1 MLPKIEAALDFV
13 KGDDKRKAII
23 TSIENLEN
31 IDKEAN
37 CDQSKGVVYHE
48 NRP

>member
-13 KGDDKRKAII
+13 KVMTNGKQ
-23 TSIENLEN
+23 SLLLENLEN

-37 CDQSKGVVYHE
+37 CDQSKGSL
-48 NRP
+48 P